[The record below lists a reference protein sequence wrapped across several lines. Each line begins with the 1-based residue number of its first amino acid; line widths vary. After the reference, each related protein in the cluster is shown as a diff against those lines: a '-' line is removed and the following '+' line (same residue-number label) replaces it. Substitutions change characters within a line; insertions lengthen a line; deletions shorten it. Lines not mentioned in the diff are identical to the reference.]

1 VKKRYEDHDYR
12 PRTINNGTHDIK
24 ILNACGNSNRMIYI
38 VYKNSSTYKL
48 LRRRRKYYFKLL
60 SAKTSCTI
68 LLTLQRTDTDLFIG
82 YTSSSTYYGFA
93 YYIYYSRQSRKCR
106 YFPIQQ
112 PEQAPLDMN
121 SDSDYEHALWP
132 RHLRYEH
139 LLQCDHTLS
148 ICLLSSRITVW
159 FARLAF
165 IFTFVQEPD
174 YYSKTTTALQQW
186 WLELAMILP
195 LLYSF
200 RDLLWVSRPCD
211 FLVL

>member
-1 VKKRYEDHDYR
+1 MKKRYEDHDYR

-48 LRRRRKYYFKLL
+48 LRRRRKYYYFKLL
-60 SAKTSCTI
+60 TAKTSCTI

-121 SDSDYEHALWP
+121 YDYEHAL
-132 RHLRYEH
+132 
-139 LLQCDHTLS
+139 
-148 ICLLSSRITVW
+148 
-159 FARLAF
+159 
-165 IFTFVQEPD
+165 
-174 YYSKTTTALQQW
+174 
-186 WLELAMILP
+186 
-195 LLYSF
+195 
-200 RDLLWVSRPCD
+200 
-211 FLVL
+211 